1 MKIGTKTFLGLTG
14 IGLTVTLAVIVPTHR
29 MHTLSEELG
38 SARGPALQLC
48 QGMQTAFEEAV
59 KESFGYVV
67 SGNREEKAE
76 FHEELRRFDALA
88 SEFAATRRS
97 DDPERERTEEQL
109 QGLVMT
115 IRSRLAPA
123 AEAMFV
129 EYERAGRVSPA
140 VFSAYHASVRQVGQ
154 GLREVVA
161 RETAGFETASAKLRT
176 ASRTLHLSHYLAAIA
191 AVAAA
196 SGLGWLFFQRVSR
209 PIFQLRDAAAAI
221 AAGNMDLPIDLRKKD
236 EVGELA
242 AAFEQMRSHLRATLE
257 SLHAEIA
264 ERNRPA
270 EELGKSGETLRAILN
285 ASSATIFLMSVE
297 GTVLSA
303 NEALGRRLGRDSRDL
318 IGANIYDF
326 LPPRVAEARKG
337 HVAEAI
343 RTARPVRFVDE
354 RDCQVIDQ
362 TVFPVPGSD
371 GSVDRLAV
379 FAMDITDRKRNEH
392 ELRMANERLEYLL
405 TASPAVI
412 YCARASGSF
421 GATFVSRNITTQT
434 GYSADDFIDDE
445 YFWLDRIHPDD
456 RPRIEEEMERLFEK
470 RHHGYEYRFLHKD
483 GTWHW
488 MYDEMNLV
496 RDADGHPPEVV
507 GYWVDITQRKQMEDA
522 VQGLNDLL
530 KQHATELV
538 RQKAEAEEARLLAEA
553 ANGAKTDFLANISH
567 ELRTPL
573 NAVMGFSELL
583 LDRYYGELNEKQ
595 SAYVRHIL
603 DSGLRLQQLVENM
616 LAMAQVDSGSAGLE
630 PSRFTVRALLNTVL
644 PLVNG
649 VAAQHNIQL
658 ILDPGVAEEI
668 EIEADRAKLEQIVF
682 NLLSNAVKF
691 TPAGGSVRLSARKVS
706 DVGALLA
713 APCPVSRAQQATP
726 LRQTGDFI
734 EIAVEDTGIG
744 IRPEDLERL
753 FQPFGQLES
762 PYTKKYAGAGLGL
775 ALTKRLVEL
784 HGGRVRVESEPG
796 KGSRFIVLLPSGHR
810 SELHCN

>member
-1 MKIGTKTFLGLTG
+1 MKIGTKSFLGLAG
-14 IGLTVTLAVIVPTHR
+14 IGLTVTLAVIVPAHR

-67 SGNREEKAE
+67 SGNREEKVK

-88 SEFAATRRS
+88 AEYAATRRN
-97 DDPERERTEEQL
+97 DGPERAYAEDQL

-129 EYERAGRVSPA
+129 QYEKNGRVSPA
-140 VFSAYHASVRQVGQ
+140 VFSAYHVSVRQVGQ
-154 GLREVVA
+154 GLRAVVA
-161 RETAGFETASAKLRT
+161 RETAEFETAYAKLRT
-176 ASRTLHLSHYLAAIA
+176 ASRTLHLSHYLAAMA
-191 AVAAA
+191 AMALAT
-196 SGLGWLFFQRVSR
+196 GLGWLFFLRVSR
-209 PIFQLRDAAAAI
+209 PLFQLRDAAAAI
-221 AAGNMDLPIDLRKKD
+221 AAGNLDRQVSLRQQD

-242 AAFEQMRSHLRATLE
+242 AAFEQMRTHLRATLE

-264 ERNRPA
+264 ERKRTS
-270 EELGKSGETLRAILN
+270 EDLRKSGETLRAILN
-285 ASSATIFLMSVE
+285 ASSESIFLMSVD

-303 NEALGRRLGRDSRDL
+303 NEALGRRLGRDTLGL

-326 LPPRVAEARKG
+326 LPPWVAEARKG

-354 RDCQVIDQ
+354 RGDRVIDQ

-379 FAMDITDRKRNEH
+379 FAMDITDRKRAEH
-392 ELRMANERLEYLL
+392 EL
-405 TASPAVI
+405 T
-412 YCARASGSF
+412 
-421 GATFVSRNITTQT
+421 
-434 GYSADDFIDDE
+434 
-445 YFWLDRIHPDD
+445 
-456 RPRIEEEMERLFEK
+456 
-470 RHHGYEYRFLHKD
+470 
-483 GTWHW
+483 
-488 MYDEMNLV
+488 
-496 RDADGHPPEVV
+496 
-507 GYWVDITQRKQMEDA
+507 
-522 VQGLNDLL
+522 
-530 KQHATELV
+530 
-538 RQKAEAEEARLLAEA
+538 RQKAEAEQARRLAEVA
-553 ANGAKTDFLANISH
+553 SQAKSDFLANTSH

-573 NAVMGFSELL
+573 NAVIGFSELL
-583 LDRYYGELNEKQ
+583 LDRFYGELNEKQ
-595 SAYVRHIL
+595 GAYVRHIL

-616 LAMAQVDSGSAGLE
+616 LAMAQGDSGSQGLE
-630 PSRFTVRALLNTVL
+630 PSRFTVRALLNAVL
-644 PLVNG
+644 SLVKER
-649 VAAQHNIQL
+649 AAQHNIQL
-658 ILDPGVAEEI
+658 TVDPGAEEEI
-668 EIEADRAKLEQIVF
+668 EIEADRGKLEQIVF

-691 TPAGGSVRLSARKVS
+691 TPAGGSVRVSARKVS
-706 DVGALLA
+706 DGGALLA
-713 APCPVSRAQQATP
+713 AP

-744 IRPEDLERL
+744 IQPEDLDKL

-775 ALTKRLVEL
+775 ALTKKLVEL